1 MRRTSI
7 VVLALGAVFIAACP
21 GPGDPPDGG
30 GGSGS
35 GPGSSSTDV
44 EPYDRCKPGG
54 EPEVIVGEGQG
65 NYLEIEDGAELQVE
79 AGPQGGYHVWIAARL
94 KNLTASGSVTTVSGS
109 FVDLDYEPSPVSLVF
124 SFDPDEGDYCKI
136 YGLRFRLDDPEH
148 PVESLLGEEVDVT
161 VTITDALGVVE
172 SDTKRIVLSDS
183 FI

>member
-1 MRRTSI
+1 MRSTS
-7 VVLALGAVFIAACP
+7 LGALVLCGWLGTACP
-21 GPGDPPDGG
+21 GDDVSSTAGGSDTGG
-30 GGSGS
+30 GDGAG
-35 GPGSSSTDV
+35 GELPF
-44 EPYDRCKPGG
+44 DRCKPGG

-109 FVDLDYEPSPVSLVF
+109 FVNLDYEPAPVSLVF

-136 YGLRFRLDDPEH
+136 YGLRFRLDDPDH
-148 PVESLLGEEVDVT
+148 PITELLGEEVDVT

-172 SDTKRIVLSDS
+172 SDTKRVLLSEA